1 MQIKEEKKLED
12 VLVQL
17 KLLSK
22 EQLELVKLESAR
34 NGKTMTQ
41 VVLDMNLL
49 SEENLTK
56 ARAISLGVPY
66 VDLSGVHVDPNILKN
81 LSKDLAKKY
90 LAVPFAFSN
99 GSLNIAMTDP
109 NNVQVIE
116 FIEKKSGLPVLPY
129 LASEKGIRQIIDQYQ
144 DISSEVKEALKSIN
158 ENETPTGTTPS
169 IDIKK
174 LDEVENLVQDAPVT
188 RAVNTILEYAAKSR
202 ASDIHIEPRES
213 GIKVRYRIDG
223 VLHETMTLPVH
234 IQAALISRLK
244 ILSNLKIDEHRV
256 PQDGRFGIKMEDR
269 EIDIRVAISPTV
281 FGEKAVLRLLD
292 KSQGLITLESLGI
305 RGRAYK
311 LIEAG
316 SKRPHGMVLST
327 GPTGSGKST
336 TLYAL
341 LNKMNNPEVNIITL
355 EDPVEYQVDGI
366 NQIQINSAVGLT
378 FASGLRSI
386 LRQDPDIIMVGE
398 IRDAETAGLAIQS
411 ALTGHT
417 VLSTLHTNNSSGVL
431 PRLLDMEIEPFL
443 IASTV
448 NTVIGQR
455 LVRKIC
461 PKCKKAYTAS
471 PSLAE
476 AIKKSVGSI
485 LPSRKDPKR
494 SEEKDLG
501 YDHLPF
507 EEDEKITLYKGEGCE
522 ECRNSGYQ
530 GRIGIYEV
538 FQVTPEM
545 EKLLL
550 GHATSTEI
558 QDEAVKAGMITMR
571 QDGFLKAL
579 EGITTVDEVVSRVT
593 EY

>member
-1 MQIKEEKKLED
+1 MEVKEEKKLED
-12 VLVQL
+12 ILVQL

-22 EQLELVKLESAR
+22 EQLELVKIESAR
-34 NGKTMTQ
+34 TGKPLVQTI
-41 VVLDMNLL
+41 VGMNLV
-49 SEENLTK
+49 SEENLVK
-56 ARAISLGVPY
+56 AQAVSLGVPY
-66 VDLSGVHVDPNILKN
+66 VDLSKTRVDPNILKN
-81 LSKDLAKKY
+81 ITKELAKKY
-90 LAVPFAFSN
+90 MAVPFAFTN
-99 GSLNIAMTDP
+99 GALSIAMVDP

-116 FIEKKSGLPVLPY
+116 FIEKKSGLPVTPY
-129 LASEKGIRQIIDQYQ
+129 LASERGVKSIIDQYQ
-144 DISSEVKEALKSIN
+144 DISGEVTEALRSV
-158 ENETPTGTTPS
+158 ELEPS
-169 IDIKK
+169 VDLKE
-174 LDEVENLVQDAPVT
+174 LDKAEELVQDAPVT
-188 RAVNTILEYAAKSR
+188 RAVNTILEYAAKAK
-202 ASDIHIEPRES
+202 ASDIHIEPREKA
-213 GIKVRYRIDG
+213 IKVRYRIDG
-223 VLHETMTLPVH
+223 VLHETMSLPVH
-234 IQAALISRLK
+234 IQAALISRIK
-244 ILSNLKIDEHRV
+244 ILSNLKIDEHRI
-256 PQDGRFGIKMEDR
+256 PQDGRFGVKMDDK

-281 FGEKAVLRLLD
+281 FGEKAVMRLLD
-292 KSQGLITLESLGI
+292 KSSGLITLEDMGV

-316 SKRPHGMVLST
+316 TKRPHGMVLST

-341 LNKMNNPEVNIITL
+341 LNKMNSTEVNIITL

-417 VLSTLHTNNSSGVL
+417 VLSTLHTNNSAGVL

-455 LVRKIC
+455 LVRRIC
-461 PKCKKAYTAS
+461 PKCKKGYLAS
-471 PSLAE
+471 ASLTE
-476 AIKKSVGSI
+476 AIRKSVGQY
-485 LPSRKDPKR
+485 LPSKKDPKKNDPK
-494 SEEKDLG
+494 ELG
-501 YDHLPF
+501 YENLPY
-507 EEDEKITLYKGEGCE
+507 EEDEKITLYKGEGCDD
-522 ECRNSGYQ
+522 CRGSGYQ
-530 GRIGIYEV
+530 GRIGIFEV

-550 GHATSTEI
+550 THATSAEI
-558 QDEAVKAGMITMR
+558 QDMAVKAGMVTMR
-571 QDGFLKAL
+571 EDGFLKAL
-579 EGITTVDEVVSRVT
+579 EGVTTIDEVVSKVT

>member
-17 KLLSK
+17 KLLSL
-22 EQLELVKLESAR
+22 EQLELAKTESTR
-34 NGKTMTQ
+34 SGKNIATTI
-41 VVLDMNLL
+41 LDMNLI

-56 ARAISLGVPY
+56 ARAVSMNVPY
-66 VDLSGVHVDPNILKN
+66 VDLGSTHVDPNILKN
-81 LSKDLAKKY
+81 LTKELAKKY
-90 LAVPFAFSN
+90 MAVPFAFAN
-99 GSLNIAMTDP
+99 NSLNIAMTDP

-129 LASEKGIRQIIDQYQ
+129 LASEKGIKFVIDQYQ
-144 DISSEVKEALKSIN
+144 DMSSEVKEALRDIEQPSSKA
-158 ENETPTGTTPS
+158 PS

-174 LDEVENLVQDAPVT
+174 LESVENLVQDAPVT

-234 IQAALISRLK
+234 IQAALISRIK
-244 ILSNLKIDEHRV
+244 ILSNLKIDEHRI
-256 PQDGRFGIKMEDR
+256 PQDGRFGIKMDDR

-292 KSQGLITLESLGI
+292 KSGGLITLGDLGI
-305 RGRAYK
+305 RGRAFK

-316 SKRPHGMVLST
+316 AKRPHGMVLST

-341 LNKMNNPEVNIITL
+341 LNKMNSTEVNIITL

-366 NQIQINSAVGLT
+366 NQIQINQAVGLT

-431 PRLLDMEIEPFL
+431 PRLLDMEVEPFL

-455 LVRKIC
+455 LVRRIC
-461 PKCKKAYTAS
+461 PKCKKSYIAS
-471 PSLAE
+471 PSLTA
-476 AIKKSVGSI
+476 AIKNSVGGY
-485 LPSRKDPKR
+485 LPSKKNP
-494 SEEKDLG
+494 EKNNEKEMG
-501 YDHLPF
+501 YQNLPL
-507 EEDEKITLYKGEGCE
+507 EEDEKITLFKGDGCE
-522 ECRNSGYQ
+522 DCRGTGYQ

-538 FQVTPEM
+538 FQVTPVM

-550 GHATSTEI
+550 SHATSSEI

-579 EGITTVDEVVSRVT
+579 EGVTTVDEVASHVT